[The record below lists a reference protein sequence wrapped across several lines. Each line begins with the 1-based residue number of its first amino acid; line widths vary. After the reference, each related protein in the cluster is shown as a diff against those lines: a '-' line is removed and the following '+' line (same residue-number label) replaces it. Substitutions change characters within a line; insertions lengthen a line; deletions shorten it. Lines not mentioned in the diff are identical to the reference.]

1 VHAPGTVLQN
11 HSDWQGS
18 TLTDSIPILTYHRVH
33 PDHET
38 TVPDDQGRVN
48 LGEFRRQMEYLVA
61 QGVKTVTHH
70 DLAGWLHGGEALP
83 DRPVAIDFDDNRL
96 NIFENAFPI
105 LQEHGFRATVFT
117 VTDLADR
124 KPLPA
129 MDIYPAMTWEHLEQL
144 RDAGW
149 CIAPHTRRHL
159 FLTGPQKGVRDL
171 DEVRDEMAGSLERV
185 RTVMGIDAPYFAYPA
200 GFWDEDVEAVAKT
213 LFKTARH
220 WQNSAAGDIPFVRRD
235 TDPYRLVGINVALSM
250 GFDRFRSIIDGAG
263 E

>member
-1 VHAPGTVLQN
+1 MRNQACHGIKVNTVPGPTPADRPGTLLVHAPGTVLQN

-105 LQEHGFRATVFT
+105 LQEHGFRATFM
-117 VTDLADR
+117 
-124 KPLPA
+124 P
-129 MDIYPAMTWEHLEQL
+129 
-144 RDAGW
+144 
-149 CIAPHTRRHL
+149 TRR
-159 FLTGPQKGVRDL
+159 
-171 DEVRDEMAGSLERV
+171 
-185 RTVMGIDAPYFAYPA
+185 
-200 GFWDEDVEAVAKT
+200 
-213 LFKTARH
+213 
-220 WQNSAAGDIPFVRRD
+220 
-235 TDPYRLVGINVALSM
+235 
-250 GFDRFRSIIDGAG
+250 
-263 E
+263 

>member
-1 VHAPGTVLQN
+1 MTN
-11 HSDWQGS
+11 N
-18 TLTDSIPILTYHRVH
+18 IPILTYHRVH

-38 TVPDDQGRVN
+38 TVPNDEGRIN
-48 LGEFRRQMEYLVA
+48 LSEFLRQMEYLDD
-61 QGVKTVTHH
+61 QGFTAATHH
-70 DLAGWLHGGEALP
+70 DLAGWLYDGATLP
-83 DRPVAIDFDDNRL
+83 ERTVAIDFDDNRL

-129 MDIYPAMTWEHLEQL
+129 MEVYPAMTWEHLAQL

-149 CIAPHTRRHL
+149 CIAPHTKRHL
-159 FLTGPQKGVRDL
+159 FLTGPQQGVRDL
-171 DEVRDEMAGSLERV
+171 DEVRDEMAGSLDRV

-200 GFWDEDVEAVAKT
+200 GFWDEDIEAIAKT

-220 WQNSAAGDIPFVRRD
+220 WQSSAAGDIPFVRHD
-235 TDPYRLVGINVALSM
+235 SDPYRLVGINVALSM
-250 GFDRFRSIIDGAG
+250 GFDRFRRIVDGAG